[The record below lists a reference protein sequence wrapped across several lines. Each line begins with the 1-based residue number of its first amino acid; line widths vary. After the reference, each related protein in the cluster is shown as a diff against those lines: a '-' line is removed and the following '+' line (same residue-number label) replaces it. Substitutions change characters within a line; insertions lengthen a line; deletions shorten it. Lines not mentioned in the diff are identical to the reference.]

1 MRVGVLPI
9 IFCLSL
15 VPGIQAQGQVVDKP
29 FVINYDKRAYGADNQ
44 NWSVAVSNSGL
55 VYAGNDKGLLEF
67 DGSNWKLYPMPDH
80 GIVRAIALGDDGSIF
95 VGSYE
100 EFGYW
105 KTDIT
110 GRLNYFSLS
119 DSLVSQG
126 SLHND
131 EIWRII
137 QHDGKVYFQSFSN
150 IFVFNG
156 QQISILNPGY
166 SMVLLMKAG
175 GRLFIH
181 LVGKG
186 LFEIIDDSFR
196 LVPGSDEFAYN
207 EIKVVLPYG
216 GNQFLIGVSG
226 KGLYLFDGASFRYW
240 ESPVNNNRIRNC
252 ELNNGIA
259 GHNRLVIGTIGDGL
273 FVLDDSGNLLEHL
286 NSLNFLQN
294 NTVLALAFDKS
305 GNIWA
310 GLDRGLDLINLNSG
324 LDFYVDPSGTMGSVY
339 ASVLDGQDLLIGTNQ
354 GLYRYQFTD
363 GEGYTNPVP
372 VPGLAGQ
379 VWDLKNF
386 DGEILCGHTSGTY
399 RINQSQVEEVSGING
414 GFELKRI
421 QDRNRDILLQS
432 TYSAF
437 AVYTHQSGRWK
448 LAFPVQGF
456 FEPITSFENDL
467 TGDLWCAHA
476 TRGIF
481 RIRLKPDLS
490 ATEKVEMYGI
500 SHGLPSDRLTQVA
513 KMEGRIVFP
522 TGQGL
527 YLWDDLNDT
536 IVPYSRLNQQ
546 LGEFCNA
553 RQIIKTRENHYWL
566 VLSNEVALF
575 RITGFEVH
583 EIFRYDL
590 TKQGLFLTSRFT
602 KIIALKEGL
611 HLICLDNGFALL
623 DESRMREDSSIP
635 AVSIREVTVAG
646 RDGERMYLP
655 LQTGDK
661 PTRIPYSHRSISIVF
676 SAGTDC
682 RLPIFRTRL
691 EGLDTETTSWNSDS
705 YVTYTRLPWGDYRLF
720 VEARGVNGKAGK
732 GVSYP
737 FTIRPPWFFSIL
749 AFIMYGFVL
758 VLGMLL
764 LRINF
769 IKRLAL
775 HKQKIEQEEAFKRE
789 QATLKAEQEMIRLKS
804 EHLEAEVNFKNIQ
817 LADFTMSVIKRN
829 EQLRR
834 IRDEFQKQAQLRGS
848 SPSSA
853 FVERITRLIDQQLT
867 SEDDWQTFETH
878 FDQAHQDFIKRLKIT
893 YPHLTQSDLKL
904 CAYLRLNIT
913 TKEIAH
919 LLNISVRGVEVRRY
933 RLRKRLKM
941 NTEENLYDFLLTY

>member
-1 MRVGVLPI
+1 MKVTTLSIVL
-9 IFCLSL
+9 CLSL
-15 VPGIQAQGQVVDKP
+15 SSGIQAPGQVVDKP
-29 FVINYDKRAYGADNQ
+29 FVINYDKRVYGGDNQ
-44 NWSVAVSNSGL
+44 NWSVTVSNTGL

-67 DGSNWKLYPMPDH
+67 DGSNWKLYTMPDH
-80 GIVRAIALGDDGSIF
+80 GIVRAVALGEDGSIY

-105 KTDIT
+105 KPDIT
-110 GRLNYFSLS
+110 GRLNYTSLS
-119 DSLVSQG
+119 ESLVPQG

-137 QHDGKVYFQSFSN
+137 PHNGKIYFQSFSN
-150 IFVFNG
+150 IFVYNG
-156 QQISILNPGY
+156 KQINILNPAF

-175 GRLFIH
+175 DRLFIH

-186 LFEIIDDSFR
+186 LFEIIDDTFR
-196 LVPGSDEFAYN
+196 LVPGSELFASN
-207 EIKVVLPYG
+207 EIKVVLPFR

-226 KGLYLFDGASFRYW
+226 KGLYLFDGGRFRYW
-240 ESPVNNNRIRNC
+240 ESPVNNRIRNC

-259 GHNRLVIGTIGDGL
+259 GNNRLVVGTIGDGL
-273 FVLDDSGNLLEHL
+273 FILDENGNLLEHL

-339 ASVLDGQDLLIGTNQ
+339 ASVLDGTDLLIGTNQ
-354 GLYRYQFTD
+354 GLYRYQFTE
-363 GEGYTNPVP
+363 GEGYTNPVAL
-372 VPGLAGQ
+372 PGLAGQ

-399 RINQSQVEEVSGING
+399 RINQIQSEKVSDITG

-437 AVYTHQSGRWK
+437 AVYTHQSGKWE
-448 LAFPVQGF
+448 LAFPVRGF
-456 FEPITSFENDL
+456 FEPITSFENDI
-467 TGDLWCAHA
+467 TGNLWCAHA

-490 ATEKVEMYGI
+490 GIEKTEVYGI
-500 SHGLPSDRLTQVA
+500 IHGLPSDRQTQVA

-522 TGQGL
+522 TGQGI

-536 IVPYSRLNQQ
+536 ILPYSRLNNQ

-583 EIFRYDL
+583 ELFRYDL

-602 KIIALKEGL
+602 KIITLKEGL
-611 HLICLDNGFALL
+611 HLICLDNGFGLL
-623 DESRMREDSSIP
+623 DESRIRENASLP
-635 AVSIREVTVAG
+635 VVSIREVTAIG
-646 RDGERMYLP
+646 REGQRMNLP
-655 LQTGDK
+655 LQPEDK
-661 PTRIPYSHRSISIVF
+661 PIRIPYSHRSLSIAF

-682 RLPIFRTRL
+682 RIPSFRTRL
-691 EGLDTETTSWNSDS
+691 EGLESGSTPVNSDS
-705 YVTYTRLPWGDYRLF
+705 YVTYTRLPWGDYRLS
-720 VEARGVNGKAGK
+720 VEAIGVSGKTGNR
-732 GVSYP
+732 VSYP

-749 AFIMYGFVL
+749 AFILYGLL
-758 VLGMLL
+758 VLLVLFL

-769 IKRLAL
+769 IKRLTL
-775 HKQKIEQEEAFKRE
+775 HKQKIEQVEAFKRE

-804 EHLEAEVNFKNIQ
+804 ENLEAEVNFKNIQ

-834 IRDEFQKQAQLRGS
+834 IRDEFQKQAQQRSGS
-848 SPSSA
+848 SSTSL
-853 FVERITRLIDQQLT
+853 VERITRLIDQQLT

-893 YPHLTQSDLKL
+893 FPHLTQSDLKL

-941 NTEENLYDFLLTY
+941 NTEENLYDFLLNY